1 MILLKEPSEENTIL
15 TLHVTTETHFLLGN
29 KPKHIIDGIV
39 KMYVMRC
46 PFFWTTFL
54 YDLALSSIDKL
65 FGMSIGTLNNINF
78 DNMVIQNYPTHLQ
91 LNKANISD
99 TQASFVSFSN
109 DIVSTNKYDKRANF
123 NFEIVNFPF

>member
-99 TQASFVSFSN
+99 TQDSFVSISN

-123 NFEIVNFPF
+123 DFEIVNFPF

>member
-1 MILLKEPSEENTIL
+1 
-15 TLHVTTETHFLLGN
+15 
-29 KPKHIIDGIV
+29 
-39 KMYVMRC
+39 MYVMRC

-91 LNKANISD
+91 LNKADISD
-99 TQASFVSFSN
+99 TQDSFVSILN

-123 NFEIVNFPF
+123 DFEIVRW

>member
-29 KPKHIIDGIV
+29 KPKHIIDVIV

-54 YDLALSSIDKL
+54 YDMALSSIDKL

-99 TQASFVSFSN
+99 TQDSFVSISN

-123 NFEIVNFPF
+123 DFEIVRW